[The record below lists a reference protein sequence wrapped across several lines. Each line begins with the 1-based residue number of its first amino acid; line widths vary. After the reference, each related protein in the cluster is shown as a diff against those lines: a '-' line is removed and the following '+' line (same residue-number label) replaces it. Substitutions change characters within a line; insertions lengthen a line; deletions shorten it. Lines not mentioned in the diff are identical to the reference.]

1 VSAAGG
7 PPGAR
12 LAILSGASI
21 GLVMA
26 VQGVLPAL
34 PAVQEAFGISTE
46 QAGLFTLAYVL
57 PGVVLTIPLSVIGSA
72 VSPRTVLAVSLLAY
86 GVSGAA
92 QAAVG
97 SYEALLGLRLVQG
110 VCFAAAMPLTL
121 AMIGDV
127 YGPSRQ
133 IRALSVRQTTI
144 TIGELALPLF
154 GALLAV
160 VSWQAPFLA
169 QILVIPLGLA
179 AFRVLDGRLG
189 SRPPEL
195 GGARALASVVFRQDG
210 AAWVMLMSFARFV
223 FKFTF
228 IGYVP
233 ILLVQRA
240 GASVGEAGVVVT
252 VAAAGT
258 ALTANRMPRL
268 LRRAGPSVL
277 AAAAA
282 GSIWVALLAL
292 AFVGDWRLAL
302 LAAVVFGF
310 GDGVLTV
317 LQDAYVT
324 RLWPA
329 AVRPGAASVSQTA
342 RNVGKLASPLLMTGF
357 LAVASLPV
365 AFALMAAVAAVMVPG
380 FAGLRRLDEVV
391 GDLPAPAAA

>member
-1 VSAAGG
+1 MSAASGS
-7 PPGAR
+7 PGAR

-72 VSPRTVLAVSLLAY
+72 VSPRTVLAVSLLVY
-86 GVSGAA
+86 GASGAA
-92 QAAVG
+92 QAAAG

-189 SRPPEL
+189 SRPREL

-240 GASVGEAGVVVT
+240 GASVGEAGIVLT

-277 AAAAA
+277 AAGAA

-302 LAAVVFGF
+302 LAAAVFGF

-324 RLWPA
+324 RLWPTE
-329 AVRPGAASVSQTA
+329 VRPAAASMSQTA
-342 RNVGKLASPLLMTGF
+342 RNMGKLASPLLMTGF

-365 AFALMAAVAAVMVPG
+365 AFALMAAVAAAMVPG
-380 FAGLRRLDEVV
+380 FAGLQRLDDRV
-391 GDLPAPAAA
+391 GDRPTPAPA